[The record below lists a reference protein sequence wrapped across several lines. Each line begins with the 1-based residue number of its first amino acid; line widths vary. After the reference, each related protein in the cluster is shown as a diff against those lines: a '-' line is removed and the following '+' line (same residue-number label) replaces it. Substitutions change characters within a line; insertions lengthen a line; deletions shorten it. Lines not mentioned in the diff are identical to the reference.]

1 MLSTCYCSK
10 QLKTSVRDKHILQAA
25 GGLVAPK
32 QVNANRK
39 LIFMCGR
46 TGPRHWT
53 EFKRKLCDIS
63 LEDCTTKSSFQTW
76 LMQPEGG
83 KEGVDKDF

>member
-1 MLSTCYCSK
+1 M
-10 QLKTSVRDKHILQAA
+10 SVRDKHILQAA

-46 TGPRHWT
+46 TGP
-53 EFKRKLCDIS
+53 ENCVIS
-63 LEDCTTKSSFQTW
+63 AWKTKSTFQTR